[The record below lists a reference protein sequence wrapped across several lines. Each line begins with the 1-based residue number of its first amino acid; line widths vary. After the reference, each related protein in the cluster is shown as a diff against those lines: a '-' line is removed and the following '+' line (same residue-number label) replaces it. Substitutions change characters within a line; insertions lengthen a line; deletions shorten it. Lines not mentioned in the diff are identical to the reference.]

1 MNKVTKIIIAIVAV
15 VAIIAVAVIVA
26 ANFLAFNENTKTN
39 LEPITSVDDLSA
51 LINQVYDGL
60 EVEMPMVETR
70 VIELTSNDEVKY
82 ATGLENAEDL
92 EYVVES
98 APMMMAQPYSLVLA
112 KVKAGVNVE
121 EIAKKM
127 NENIDETKWV
137 CVLPE
142 KIYTTTSG
150 DVVCLVMSR
159 DDVAKPVYEKFKT
172 LAGTVGEEYERTVEE
187 GQLPE
192 DMLPAYDGE
201 ELPEEETESEKDL
214 FKATSAED
222 LTALVDKIYEGL
234 TIEMPMLMSQT
245 VDITD
250 TDAVNYVTGLENADD
265 VEYIVESAPMM
276 TSQAYSLV
284 LVKVKDGA
292 NIEKVAKEMN
302 EKIDARKWICVT
314 AEKVY
319 TTSSEDVVC
328 LVMSNEQTAKAVYE
342 NFKTLAGTVGEEYV
356 RTVEDGELPAD
367 MIP

>member
-1 MNKVTKIIIAIVAV
+1 MNKTTKIVIAV
-15 VAIIAVAVIVA
+15 VAIIAVIAVAVAVIA
-26 ANFLAFNENTKTN
+26 MNSKPKTN
-39 LEPITSVDDLSA
+39 LEPITSAQDLEA
-51 LINQVYDGL
+51 LVAKVYEGL
-60 EVEMPMVETR
+60 TIEMPMVMTQ
-70 VIELTSNDEVKY
+70 VVDVTDNDAVKY
-82 ATGLENAEDL
+82 VTGLENADNL
-92 EYVVES
+92 EYIVES

-127 NENIDETKWV
+127 NENIDVTKWV

-222 LTALVDKIYEGL
+222 LTTLVDKIYEGL

-292 NIEKVAKEMN
+292 NVEKVAKEMN